1 MDALGAGQP
10 VRAEMHSVIVVD
22 TETPH
27 VRHQKSIGHHFMC
40 GYNPG
45 TSLKRI
51 LDYVRI
57 MLTHAGS
64 NLPRMHI
71 PWAWHI
77 DIHDIAFIAARSR
90 LRKLGS
96 AEFSHGPFTTLFR
109 KGRSEKT
116 LGSEKTL
123 SQMTSHERRKTV
135 ARAPKNRRICT
146 QIRCICVANETQLL
160 RGRGVFHSCA
170 AGTLDFQHGHPPR
183 SSRLRRSRL

>member
-57 MLTHAGS
+57 MIMPYAD
-64 NLPRMHI
+64 PRWI
-71 PWAWHI
+71 QP
-77 DIHDIAFIAARSR
+77 S
-90 LRKLGS
+90 
-96 AEFSHGPFTTLFR
+96 
-109 KGRSEKT
+109 
-116 LGSEKTL
+116 
-123 SQMTSHERRKTV
+123 
-135 ARAPKNRRICT
+135 KN
-146 QIRCICVANETQLL
+146 A
-160 RGRGVFHSCA
+160 HSMGMA
-170 AGTLDFQHGHPPR
+170 H
-183 SSRLRRSRL
+183 